1 MNNTLGFKHDKP
13 LRVIIQKDIPETRI
27 KVIRKAW
34 NRLKDSQKNL
44 IKGIIFE
51 KFSIEDYGN
60 TIRLG
65 TFSKETK
72 HIKIFDKGSNS
83 SLEEAFFHELGHAVF
98 HKHIDNLAKHYHL
111 LETMYP
117 ITQYHQDNLIEYS
130 KTLSDN
136 YENPSD
142 DNSDELIKQIRHVK
156 EELFCDMYALNHTS
170 NIDELVLDKYAF
182 KQFNK
187 TFKKILRDIR

>member
-27 KVIRKAW
+27 NVIRKAW

-44 IKGIIFE
+44 IKGIVFE

-65 TFSKETK
+65 AFSKETK

-117 ITQYHQDNLIEYS
+117 ITQYHQDNLVQYS

>member
-27 KVIRKAW
+27 NVIRKAW

-44 IKGIIFE
+44 IKGIVFE

-65 TFSKETK
+65 AFSKETK

-98 HKHIDNLAKHYHL
+98 YKHMNNLAKHYHL

-117 ITQYHQDNLIEYS
+117 ITQYHQDNLVQYS

>member
-27 KVIRKAW
+27 NVIRKAW

-44 IKGIIFE
+44 IKGIVFE

-65 TFSKETK
+65 AFSKETK

-98 HKHIDNLAKHYHL
+98 HKHMNNLAKHYHL

-117 ITQYHQDNLIEYS
+117 ITQYHQDNLVQYS

>member
-27 KVIRKAW
+27 NVIRKAW

-44 IKGIIFE
+44 IKGIVFE

-65 TFSKETK
+65 AFSKETK

-98 HKHIDNLAKHYHL
+98 YKHMNNLAKHYHL

-117 ITQYHQDNLIEYS
+117 ITQYHQDNLVQYS

-187 TFKKILRDIR
+187 TFKKILKEIR